1 MFLAMHSAL
10 GYGFGMGLSTLG
22 ACLYALGMCQQ
33 RYALAY
39 PEERVPAFGRRLN
52 RVHVWI
58 GALLVTQ
65 VGNIAKEVGKQFAP
79 FTVCSS
85 LFSLLLVFNLGFA
98 YGLNGEAITQ
108 GKVAG
113 AVLIFAGAL
122 QTVGTT
128 PDGLKQQFNPAE
140 VREFFS
146 RMAGIGWC
154 LFLVAAMATSL
165 VVILHVERTYP
176 LPQPREEPHR
186 LNLKFVIKLKLLARR
201 AQEKLNPERR
211 SLAYSGPLGLLDR
224 MMNVRMS
231 LERHADERAR
241 GVPMPAQ
248 LNALMMVFYP
258 VSLGIMEALMD
269 LTPKLLFGMLAQCG
283 AGHDC
288 GNWGDVGLMGALVL
302 TLSIVGGL
310 NAVWWIPVV
319 YARYETTTG
328 LPIEYG
334 SLNVFNVCTGLLFFK
349 EYEDME
355 LHQGVL
361 LGISVGFIVLGATLN
376 YLAALRPSGEAQ
388 ALLSK
393 DVDESWWT
401 TSTVSEVHFT
411 RLPDGFASFCGTSAA
426 AWSAARD
433 SQPDVTPLA
442 APRAHLAATTK

>member
-1 MFLAMHSAL
+1 M
-10 GYGFGMGLSTLG
+10 
-22 ACLYALGMCQQ
+22 
-33 RYALAY
+33 
-39 PEERVPAFGRRLN
+39 
-52 RVHVWI
+52 
-58 GALLVTQ
+58 
-65 VGNIAKEVGKQFAP
+65 
-79 FTVCSS
+79 
-85 LFSLLLVFNLGFA
+85 
-98 YGLNGEAITQ
+98 
-108 GKVAG
+108 
-113 AVLIFAGAL
+113 
-122 QTVGTT
+122 
-128 PDGLKQQFNPAE
+128 
-140 VREFFS
+140 
-146 RMAGIGWC
+146 
-154 LFLVAAMATSL
+154 
-165 VVILHVERTYP
+165 
-176 LPQPREEPHR
+176 
-186 LNLKFVIKLKLLARR
+186 KLKLLARR
-201 AQEKLNPERR
+201 AQKKTNPECR

-241 GVPMPAQ
+241 GVPMPAKMD
-248 LNALMMVFYP
+248 AVMMVFYP

-349 EYEDME
+349 ENEKMD
-355 LHQGVL
+355 LHQHFL
-361 LGISVGFIVLGATLN
+361 LALSVGFVVLGATLT
-376 YLAALRPSGEAQ
+376 YLAVLRPSGEAQ

-393 DVDESWWT
+393 DVGESLWT

-411 RLPDGFASFCGTSAA
+411 RLPSGLPSFSGTSAA
-426 AWSAARD
+426 GWSVARD
-433 SQPDVTPLA
+433 TQPDIVPLA